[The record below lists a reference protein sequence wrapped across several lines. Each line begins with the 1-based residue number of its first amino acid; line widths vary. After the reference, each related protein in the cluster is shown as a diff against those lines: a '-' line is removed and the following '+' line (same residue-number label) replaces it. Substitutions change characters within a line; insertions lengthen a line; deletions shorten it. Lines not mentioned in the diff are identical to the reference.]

1 MNGCHG
7 DAKPCELTLAHIARE
22 QDALAG
28 VVGVTDGAISKEHI
42 LQGKIPHANRHLV
55 AALCF
60 NLSVCQAQMDQFEH
74 ALTSSRFALL
84 LCHGTCEL
92 ACGLHMQSNEQ
103 ISAAQSLFPDGCN
116 LSSFT
121 LVLC

>member
-1 MNGCHG
+1 LNGCHG

-84 LCHGTCEL
+84 LCHGTCGL
-92 ACGLHMQSNEQ
+92 ACGVQMQSNEL
-103 ISAAQSLFPDGCN
+103 SFAAQSLFPDCCN
-116 LSSFT
+116 LASSKPG
-121 LVLC
+121 LC